1 VFVPRQGNSY
11 DCGVFVCLS
20 PAYIAAQKPFTFEQ
34 ADVDEIRLWMVHL
47 WDEEGRK
54 QKGAKRQER
63 SETQSDFED
72 GLGYQSPKTERQ
84 ARHAS

>member
-20 PAYIAAQKPFTFEQ
+20 PAQKPFTFEQ
-34 ADVDEIRLWMVHL
+34 ADIDEIRLWMVHL
-47 WDEEGRK
+47 WDKEGRK

-63 SETQSDFED
+63 SETQSDFD